1 MLRNTNVEVPKP
13 EGAFYLFVPV
23 ETDDNIGLC
32 ESLLTNENVA
42 ATSGFRTRTA
52 KRAYSKGSTG

>member
-23 ETDDNIGLC
+23 EMDDIIGLC

-52 KRAYSKGSTG
+52 LF